1 MTDPAARRPVRMC
14 TRCERTTEDPVLV
27 HEVPAATGPGF
38 NVYACP
44 ECAAYYPP
52 LTDILE
58 LLEAAPRPSRMTIR
72 VYTVTAEGATVA
84 DRGEVRTWTGSR
96 IDPTPRTAAFP
107 PCTCRRCRTTR

>member
-14 TRCERTTEDPVLV
+14 TRCQRTTEDPVLI

-52 LTDILE
+52 LMNVPE

-72 VYTVTAEGATVA
+72 VYRVTAEGAA
-84 DRGEVRTWTGSR
+84 IDDRGEVRTWTGSR
-96 IDPTPRTAAFP
+96 VDPTPQTAALP
-107 PCTCRRCRTTR
+107 PCTCLRCRTTR